1 MNKTFKAKYTG
12 DYYKVYLLKG
22 EVYDVIEETDDGMY
36 KVYID
41 DLDDWFLFSKS
52 DFERI

>member
-1 MNKTFKAKYTG
+1 MARKFKAKYIG
-12 DYYKVYLLKG
+12 DYYKVFLVNG
-22 EVYDVIEETDDGMY
+22 EVYDVIEETSDGMY
-36 KVYID
+36 KIFID